1 MDEVTLKQE
10 QHTAGPQSIG
20 FDYQFYYF
28 LFLALELKLDRR

>member
-1 MDEVTLKQE
+1 MNVTSKLE

-28 LFLALELKLDRR
+28 MLLALELKLGQKI